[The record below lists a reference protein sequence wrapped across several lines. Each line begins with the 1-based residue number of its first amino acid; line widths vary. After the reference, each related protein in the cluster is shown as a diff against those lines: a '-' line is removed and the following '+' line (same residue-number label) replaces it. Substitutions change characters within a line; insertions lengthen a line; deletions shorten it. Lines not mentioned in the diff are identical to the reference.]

1 MPISFLHLSPFMP
14 SSGKAKLCQFL
25 QMPTVFEDINCVTPP
40 QYKQCWKTSKWFH
53 DGTKNIFFFPWTLLT
68 TTMHFDIPCSYYE
81 HSTHNCIFFL
91 FNTAKAY

>member
-14 SSGKAKLCQFL
+14 SGAKAKLCQFL

-53 DGTKNIFFFPWTLLT
+53 DGTKNIFFFSLDIFNNYTLIFLVLT
-68 TTMHFDIPCSYYE
+68 INTQLVAVY
-81 HSTHNCIFFL
+81 FFI
-91 FNTAKAY
+91 